1 MTENKKRYVYHQ
13 SRDFGSLIED
23 TKDNKCLHF
32 MSQATEELNA
42 LHEQNQNLKFL
53 NNKYAKENKSLK
65 VIRNSLKGIKK
76 HIDLLSDDGVI

>member
-1 MTENKKRYVYHQ
+1 MIENKKRYVYHQ

-42 LHEQNQNLKFL
+42 LHEENERLTKEIEDLKEERDF
-53 NNKYAKENKSLK
+53 Y
-65 VIRNSLKGIKK
+65 KG
-76 HIDLLSDDGVI
+76 HCESEGLLYD